1 MARLILARIAFTLAL
16 VATIWG
22 SLAPLSDVEF
32 VSGVWDKAQHALGYG
47 ALALLLIASQRVH
60 RPWRAGLIV
69 FAIGIALEVTQG
81 LTPDRSA
88 DAVDLVANAVGVVLA
103 CALVACLRRASR
115 RA

>member
-1 MARLILARIAFTLAL
+1 MARLILARISFTLAL

-47 ALALLLIASQRVH
+47 VLALLLIASQRVH

-69 FAIGIALEVTQG
+69 LAIGIGLELMQG
-81 LTPDRSA
+81 LTPERSM
-88 DAVDLVANAVGVVLA
+88 DALDLLANALGIGLA
-103 CALVACLRRASR
+103 SGIVSLWQRRLAS
-115 RA
+115 